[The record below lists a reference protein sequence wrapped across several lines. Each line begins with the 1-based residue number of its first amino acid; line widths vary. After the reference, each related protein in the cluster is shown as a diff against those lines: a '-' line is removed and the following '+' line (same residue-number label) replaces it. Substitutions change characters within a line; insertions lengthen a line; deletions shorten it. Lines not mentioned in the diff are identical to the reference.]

1 MRKQSGT
8 PPRPRPSATAKRRA
22 SPPSNRS
29 RPNSLSPQRSEGL
42 RLRLRRIVLSCSA
55 CCALA
60 ACSTTTSLTATTARA
75 QCAPWRAITYASKHD
90 TADTV
95 REVREIAEAPGR
107 EVVRETLLAIGLDV
121 ADPLKLQRDFVVM
134 REVGALAMDPEFR
147 KDIEHTRK
155 WRKAIEQ
162 VETKSFIAAVGM
174 IATGVIGLV
183 WAAIRSK
190 VGQ

>member
-1 MRKQSGT
+1 MT
-8 PPRPRPSATAKRRA
+8 PT
-22 SPPSNRS
+22 
-29 RPNSLSPQRSEGL
+29 
-42 RLRLRRIVLSCSA
+42 
-55 CCALA
+55 
-60 ACSTTTSLTATTARA
+60 
-75 QCAPWRAITYASKHD
+75 
-90 TADTV
+90 
-95 REVREIAEAPGR
+95 EVREIAEATGR

-162 VETKSFIAAVGM
+162 VETKSFIAAVVM
-174 IATGVIGLV
+174 IATGVVGLL
-183 WAAIRSK
+183 WAAIKGK